1 MYGKKIKV
9 ICCSILMIGTI
20 LTFTGCS
27 DSAFNSSQLSESSQ
41 LSQPDESVVSSELT
55 NSSSE
60 PVTDSDTVIEN
71 TEDAQN
77 WHLVK
82 YCGMLIC
89 MVSFPMAKLW
99 NKRIIS
105 LVFRG
110 REQFCYL

>member
-1 MYGKKIKV
+1 MYGKKFKV

-60 PVTDSDTVIEN
+60 PVTDSVAVLVN
-71 TEDAQN
+71 TEEAQ
-77 WHLVK
+77 
-82 YCGMLIC
+82 
-89 MVSFPMAKLW
+89 KLALGKLGW
-99 NKRIIS
+99 AA
-105 LVFRG
+105 
-110 REQFCYL
+110 